1 MFSVE
6 IFLKIY
12 GKWEKSPSLTL
23 SGCIQK
29 ILKRNDAH
37 ISESHGRDLSIDV
50 VYLWFSFELIS
61 KRSLQRWP
69 MWANLMCFLQLKK
82 EEKRTLNSVLLKN
95 SFDTCRR
102 FVHKTRAHARVRWF
116 PDESLLRIF
125 ERKRSKGLEISGL
138 LKRVRVAREGY
149 TRAYIYA

>member
-1 MFSVE
+1 
-6 IFLKIY
+6 
-12 GKWEKSPSLTL
+12 
-23 SGCIQK
+23 
-29 ILKRNDAH
+29 
-37 ISESHGRDLSIDV
+37 
-50 VYLWFSFELIS
+50 
-61 KRSLQRWP
+61 
-69 MWANLMCFLQLKK
+69 MCFLQLKK

-102 FVHKTRAHARVRWF
+102 FVHKTRARARVRRF